1 MRLNKEAIGLVLIL
15 VCALPALGGPLRPCV
30 KAVSSPNG
38 NFLVITDA
46 QLESEHENPGWVK
59 QVSLQVF
66 PSEKFLK
73 EDRLPAP
80 ATYWANWPLWSV
92 VLDTDDPHRH
102 FLPACPMSLVTDDG
116 EFVILLDVPRV
127 DSVMRIYR
135 RRDHPGD
142 PLREGPDHG
151 VVIKDIALKEIW
163 PAFKP
168 PTEAQTS
175 ESPSWFTGG
184 TFDFSPD
191 SRSLIFKARWGDTV
205 RINLSDGSVSRN

>member
-1 MRLNKEAIGLVLIL
+1 MRLHQEALGLALIL
-15 VCALPALGGPLRPCV
+15 ACGPPALAGPLRPCV

-46 QLESEHENPGWVK
+46 QFESEHENPVRVK
-59 QVSLQVF
+59 QLSLQVF

-80 ATYWANWPLWSV
+80 ASYWANWALWSV
-92 VLDTDDPHRH
+92 VLDTDDPQRH

-116 EFVILLDVPRV
+116 EFLILLDVPRV

-142 PLREGPDHG
+142 PVREGADHG
-151 VVIKDIALKEIW
+151 VIIKDIALKEIW

-168 PTEAQTS
+168 TPELQTS

-184 TFDFSPD
+184 TFNFSSD
-191 SRSLIFKARWGDTV
+191 SRYLIFKARWGDAV
-205 RINLSDGSVSRN
+205 RINLADGSISRN